1 MPLFIIIIINHY
13 TTCNHPNL
21 NIDRSYGMRPSHHLT
36 GGGQPKAMVQKI
48 YQYVISKF
56 VHCFGPTRWLLFFF
70 YQFIRRVLV
79 TLSNPNSNW
88 HHRALNNTTDY
99 GYYWFGVT
107 MEPSVSIPS
116 CSGKHH
122 SEQHPLL
129 HSSSRDDPHRAW
141 SIFRSTC
148 SGRGRTKLGKEV
160 VALRCVVEVV
170 VEMKGEKGEIV

>member
-1 MPLFIIIIINHY
+1 
-13 TTCNHPNL
+13 
-21 NIDRSYGMRPSHHLT
+21 
-36 GGGQPKAMVQKI
+36 
-48 YQYVISKF
+48 
-56 VHCFGPTRWLLFFF
+56 
-70 YQFIRRVLV
+70 
-79 TLSNPNSNW
+79 
-88 HHRALNNTTDY
+88 
-99 GYYWFGVT
+99 

-141 SIFRSTC
+141 SIFRSIC
-148 SGRGRTKLGKEV
+148 SGRGRTKLDKEV

>member
-1 MPLFIIIIINHY
+1 MRTLAEVLPVEVAIGCTVNCQASAIIYRVLKFMAII
-13 TTCNHPNL
+13 
-21 NIDRSYGMRPSHHLT
+21 
-36 GGGQPKAMVQKI
+36 
-48 YQYVISKF
+48 
-56 VHCFGPTRWLLFFF
+56 FF

-79 TLSNPNSNW
+79 TLSNPNSNL

-170 VEMKGEKGEIV
+170 VEMKEEKGEIV

>member
-1 MPLFIIIIINHY
+1 M
-13 TTCNHPNL
+13 
-21 NIDRSYGMRPSHHLT
+21 
-36 GGGQPKAMVQKI
+36 
-48 YQYVISKF
+48 
-56 VHCFGPTRWLLFFF
+56 
-70 YQFIRRVLV
+70 
-79 TLSNPNSNW
+79 TLSNPNSNL

-107 MEPSVSIPS
+107 MEPSSVSIPS
-116 CSGKHH
+116 RSGKHH
-122 SEQHPLL
+122 SGQYHLL

-148 SGRGRTKLGKEV
+148 SGRGRTKLDKEV

>member
-1 MPLFIIIIINHY
+1 
-13 TTCNHPNL
+13 
-21 NIDRSYGMRPSHHLT
+21 
-36 GGGQPKAMVQKI
+36 
-48 YQYVISKF
+48 
-56 VHCFGPTRWLLFFF
+56 
-70 YQFIRRVLV
+70 
-79 TLSNPNSNW
+79 
-88 HHRALNNTTDY
+88 
-99 GYYWFGVT
+99 

-122 SEQHPLL
+122 SGQHPLL

-160 VALRCVVEVV
+160 VALRFVVEVV

>member
-1 MPLFIIIIINHY
+1 MSEEGCLNSAGKHFWLFLQLNVFYRVWQYQRQQTIGKPATLAITDPGISSGSVTTLILINDH
-13 TTCNHPNL
+13 
-21 NIDRSYGMRPSHHLT
+21 
-36 GGGQPKAMVQKI
+36 
-48 YQYVISKF
+48 
-56 VHCFGPTRWLLFFF
+56 FFF

-148 SGRGRTKLGKEV
+148 SGRGRTKLDKEV

>member
-1 MPLFIIIIINHY
+1 M
-13 TTCNHPNL
+13 
-21 NIDRSYGMRPSHHLT
+21 
-36 GGGQPKAMVQKI
+36 
-48 YQYVISKF
+48 
-56 VHCFGPTRWLLFFF
+56 
-70 YQFIRRVLV
+70 
-79 TLSNPNSNW
+79 TLPNPNSNL

-141 SIFRSTC
+141 SIFRSAC

-170 VEMKGEKGEIV
+170 VVEMKEEKGEMV

>member
-1 MPLFIIIIINHY
+1 M
-13 TTCNHPNL
+13 
-21 NIDRSYGMRPSHHLT
+21 
-36 GGGQPKAMVQKI
+36 
-48 YQYVISKF
+48 
-56 VHCFGPTRWLLFFF
+56 
-70 YQFIRRVLV
+70 
-79 TLSNPNSNW
+79 TLPNPNSNL

-116 CSGKHH
+116 CNGKHH

-148 SGRGRTKLGKEV
+148 SGRGRTKLDKEV